1 MKRVRSACIFQ
12 TLVFSQKPEMGY
24 SRERALMLNREE
36 AENYKTALENAKT
49 RYKITSENE
58 DPDGSIIIRVCKQY
72 SDTADV
78 DEYFNA

>member
-24 SRERALMLNREE
+24 SGERALMLNREE
-36 AENYKTALENAKT
+36 AENYKTALEKAKT

-58 DPDGSIIIRVCKQY
+58 EPDGSIVIRVRKQY

-78 DEYFNA
+78 EEYFNA